1 MTLISFLVKNLKII
15 LNRVKYY
22 EKLIK
27 TDNQWLNSVKE
38 KARKLNVPIEVAI
51 YNDSIYMVE
60 QEKKK

>member
-38 KARKLNVPIEVAI
+38 KARKLNLPIEVAI